1 MIIVYFLKEDDLNKK
16 VYKFFCRVFC
26 KCKRQNNF
34 STIQG
39 KNIDRYPKGKI
50 IFPQYKK

>member
-34 STIQG
+34 STIQ
-39 KNIDRYPKGKI
+39 KI
-50 IFPQYKK
+50 KYKAKILTAIQKAK